1 MNEFNQ
7 NNENIESTEIVAEN
21 TKQKKSLGREIAE
34 WVCSI
39 AIALVIALVLRNYVV
54 ILAKVDGNSMLPTL
68 HNNERLVV
76 WRLGYKAEA
85 GDIVILDPPSGR
97 GPYVKRIIATGGQTV
112 KIDNA
117 TGDVYVDGKKLE
129 EPYINDKT
137 YTMHG
142 EGEFKV
148 PEGHAFVMGDN
159 RGNSHESR
167 SADVSYIA
175 EDKIYGEVVLRI
187 WPLNTFGGVK

>member
-7 NNENIESTEIVAEN
+7 NNENIENTEIVAEN

-117 TGDVYVDGKKLE
+117 TGDVYVDGEKLE

-142 EGEFKV
+142 ESEFKV

-159 RGNSHESR
+159 RGNSHDSR
-167 SADVSYIA
+167 SADVSCIA

-187 WPLNTFGGVK
+187 WPLNTFGTVK

>member
-7 NNENIESTEIVAEN
+7 NDENIEVTEETSVETAP
-21 TKQKKSLGREIAE
+21 KKSIGREIAE

-39 AIALVIALVLRNYVV
+39 AIALIIALVLRNHVV

-76 WRLGYKAEA
+76 WRLGYEAEA

-117 TGDVYVDGKKLE
+117 TGDVYVDGEKLQ
-129 EPYINDKT
+129 EPYINNKT
-137 YTMHG
+137 YAVQG
-142 EGEFKV
+142 ESEFKV

-159 RGNSHESR
+159 RGNSHDSR
-167 SADVSYIA
+167 SADVSYIP

-187 WPLNTFGGVK
+187 WPLNTFGTVK

>member
-117 TGDVYVDGKKLE
+117 TGDVYVDVKKLE

-142 EGEFKV
+142 EG
-148 PEGHAFVMGDN
+148 
-159 RGNSHESR
+159 
-167 SADVSYIA
+167 
-175 EDKIYGEVVLRI
+175 
-187 WPLNTFGGVK
+187 